1 MGCGIYK
8 IINTIDSK
16 VYIGSSIEI
25 DVRLKK
31 HKYMLKANNHHNT
44 HLQNAVNRDGLDKF
58 KFEIIEFCDKNI
70 LSDRENFYID
80 LFDSLNSLLGYNL
93 ATVSKLRKNNFN
105 LTTKIQM
112 SKTKIKNNGN
122 FKTFK
127 LINISSGDEILF
139 DNLVEAADY
148 LINNK
153 FTNSVNSK
161 IRGVLSNCLRGKK
174 INNGLNG
181 SVRRTIFNHKW
192 AIIN

>member
-8 IINTIDSK
+8 IINTLDGK

-25 DVRLKK
+25 DVRLKN
-31 HKYMLKANNHHNT
+31 HKYMLKANNHHNI
-44 HLQNAVNRDGLDKF
+44 HLQNAVNRDGLDNF
-58 KFEIIEFCDKNI
+58 NFEIVEICCENM

-80 LFDSLNSLLGYNL
+80 YFGSMNSLLGYNL
-93 ATVSKLRKNNFN
+93 ATVGNLRRNNFN
-105 LTTKIQM
+105 LSTKIKM

-122 FKTFK
+122 FNTFK
-127 LINISSGDEILF
+127 LINLISGEEIFF

-153 FTNSVNSK
+153 FTNSLNSK

-192 AIIN
+192 EIIN